1 MPEIFYL
8 FSIYFR
14 FVLTLSRFSSR
25 LRTLEFWVDNLNP
38 EFLFP
43 ELSKQKNTFVSLMKA
58 LSIHLRP
65 APYPYGLLT
74 LRLLGKLGGKN
85 RRVLREPIAI
95 AEPDMIAENAMESM
109 SMEFTWSAETATEGE
124 GDADEVAGS
133 TFRIDLPIQRCL
145 DLLKTSAAGG
155 KLLSKEVDSK
165 PRDVTALLSKDI
177 GEIDLFGYC
186 TDVTNETIL
195 CQVKAAIQVLR
206 SALTKI
212 ISVSEGE
219 RVGGN
224 RRVGGGTFDM
234 QTISSSLAKYDSEFK
249 CVATGLMFGCSFT
262 PIRDEQLQFMKGL
275 MTSIYLVV
283 SNNEADIVRVDA
295 NGSSLSTA
303 PSDGD
308 VALTE
313 FGATGLGSLKPFGY
327 FEMDGPLKYT
337 TDPLIINEALSE
349 FLSHPSPVLIEVGL
363 DLLKHVLELPKMF
376 KEEDKLGRGSMI
388 YFESL
393 LSALCDRCVA
403 SDWNM
408 RNGLYKAINM
418 MVGSLGQSWAKRYEI
433 EIMNV
438 ALYAMKSVPSEMSI
452 AAVKSFG
459 FLVQLCG
466 NLYGKAKI
474 DENAKVPLIV
484 DMLSLLKRS
493 EDKPA
498 EISPEVSKPC
508 DDVLQMLL
516 NELASTNHIVR
527 YVFRKGFWNIVT
539 ASPLTISVFSI

>member
-1 MPEIFYL
+1 MFFFL
-8 FSIYFR
+8 
-14 FVLTLSRFSSR
+14 R

-43 ELSKQKNTFVSLMKA
+43 ELSKQKGTFVSLMKA

-95 AEPDMIAENAMESM
+95 AEPNMIAENAMESM
-109 SMEFTWSAETATEGE
+109 SMEFTWSGEAATGGE
-124 GDADEVAGS
+124 GDSDEVTGS

-145 DLLKTSAAGG
+145 DLLKTSAGG
-155 KLLSKEVDSK
+155 KLLSKEVEGE

-186 TDVTNETIL
+186 TDVQDETIL

-212 ISVSEGE
+212 ISVPDGE
-219 RVGGN
+219 KIGGN
-224 RRVGGGTFDM
+224 VAVGGGTFDM
-234 QTISSSLAKYDSEFK
+234 QTIASSLAKYNSEFK
-249 CVATGLMFGCSFT
+249 CIATGLMFGCSFI
-262 PIRDEQLQFMKGL
+262 PIQDEQLSFVKGL
-275 MTSIYLVV
+275 MTSVYLVV
-283 SNNEADIVRVDA
+283 RSNEADIVRVDA
-295 NGSSLSTA
+295 NGSSLSTT
-303 PSDGD
+303 PPDSD
-308 VALTE
+308 VEVTE

-349 FLSHPSPVLIEVGL
+349 FLSQPSPALIEVGL
-363 DLLKHVLELPKMF
+363 DLLKHVLKLPKTL
-376 KEEDKLGRGSMI
+376 EEGDKLGRGSMI
-388 YFESL
+388 YFENL

-408 RNGLYKAINM
+408 RNGLYNGINM
-418 MVGSLGQSWAKRYEI
+418 MVEILGQSWAKRYET

-438 ALYAMKSVPSEMSI
+438 ALYAVKSVPSEISF
-452 AAVKSFG
+452 AAVKSFE

-466 NLYGKAKI
+466 NLYGKAEL
-474 DENAKVPLIV
+474 DENNKVPFIV
-484 DMLSLLKRS
+484 DMLSLLKTRV
-493 EDKPA
+493 DKPA
-498 EISPEVSKPC
+498 EKSSDVSKPC

-527 YVFRKGFWNIVT
+527 YVFRKG
-539 ASPLTISVFSI
+539 LEISSLRHL